1 MSHYEERL
9 EKDLQQI
16 NQQVRQLAT
25 MVEASVKDAV
35 HALLTGNKDL
45 AASTILADGHINRSM
60 RHIDTL
66 CHSFIAV
73 HLPSAGHLRLVSSI
87 FRANILLERIGDYAV
102 TICRELFQLTS
113 LPEGE
118 LARGVELLAAES
130 RNVLQQAIQ
139 AFEQGNVE
147 LAQGSMSIAADVQA
161 TFSKLFEE
169 LLDPQ
174 KQWPQIDRFAIFV
187 VYHRLERIAD
197 QAKNLCEE
205 AVFQATGQAKQGKVY
220 RILFLDQDGSYLAPM
235 AAAIARKNFP
245 DSGEYSC
252 AGWQAGSELL
262 AGMVDFMSE
271 RGSELAT
278 DVPLK
283 LDFTPAE
290 LAEFHVIVGLQG
302 SNDNFDTRP
311 PFHTVMLNW
320 DIADL
325 SASADRSS
333 IENAHREMAVLIKD
347 LMRDLRGEDAS

>member
-9 EKDLQQI
+9 ERDLQQI

-25 MVEASVKDAV
+25 RVETSVKDAV
-35 HALLTGNKDL
+35 HALLTGNKVL
-45 AASTILADGHINRSM
+45 AASTILADGPINRAM
-60 RHIDTL
+60 RHIDAL

-102 TICRELFQLTS
+102 TICRELGQLS
-113 LPEGE
+113 QLPEGE
-118 LARGVELLAAES
+118 LAGGVELMATES
-130 RNVLQQAIQ
+130 RNVLKYSIQ

-147 LAQGSMSIAADVQA
+147 LAQGSMSIAAEVQA
-161 TFSKLFEE
+161 TFSKVFEE
-169 LLDPQ
+169 LLDEQ
-174 KQWPQIDRFAIFV
+174 KQWPLIDRFAIFV

-205 AVFQATGQAKQGKVY
+205 AIFQAMGKTKPSKVY

-235 AAAIARKNFP
+235 AAAIARKSFP
-245 DSGEYSC
+245 ESGEYSC

-262 AGMVDFMSE
+262 ADMVDFMSE

-278 DVPLK
+278 GTPVK

-290 LAEFHVIVGLQG
+290 LAEYHVIIGLQG
-302 SNDNFDTRP
+302 ANDSTGSLLRSVRVRIATP
-311 PFHTVMLNW
+311 LNMP
-320 DIADL
+320 IARWQ
-325 SASADRSS
+325 S
-333 IENAHREMAVLIKD
+333 
-347 LMRDLRGEDAS
+347 